1 MYALVRPAY
10 RRKCVEDLVAR
21 PGDPSPYVS
30 APGYAVDMSALILRY
45 RAIRQLA
52 FLIFDGPAGY
62 RTARELE
69 VYFMGLGHIY
79 AVQPPIRRSYAYIRT
94 ESRIEYVTRVI
105 EQMQELGQL
114 EHLLAQFGQS
124 APSLPIRRQLQSAI
138 SEILSPYGQR
148 LDGDPETG
156 VFQVVSRAPQ
166 GTPPTPAQ
174 LSVPEFRRDQL
185 SPEEVALLEARWL
198 EAVTMYQAGA
208 LRMTILALSA
218 ILEHVL
224 MARARC
230 RPDEAQASPFSPEPH
245 LPVRDWTFDT
255 LLAVA
260 AEQDWISGSPQ
271 DFPYRVR
278 QYRRHLSPRQELQEG
293 PLLNDDLSHEVWR
306 SVRQALDDLSVV

>member
-1 MYALVRPAY
+1 MRSLTLRH
-10 RRKCVEDLVAR
+10 R
-21 PGDPSPYVS
+21 
-30 APGYAVDMSALILRY
+30 AV
-45 RAIRQLA
+45 RQLVH
-52 FLIFDGPAGY
+52 LIIDGPAGY
-62 RTARELE
+62 RTAWELE
-69 VYFMGLGHIY
+69 AYFIDLGYVHT
-79 AVQPPIRRSYAYIRT
+79 VQPGSRLTYAYILA

-105 EQMQELGQL
+105 EQAQELGRLEQL
-114 EHLLAQFGQS
+114 LTQLAQS
-124 APSLPIRRQLQSAI
+124 ALCAPIRGQLQVAI

-156 VFQVVSRAPQ
+156 VFQVVRRAPQ

-174 LSVPEFRRDQL
+174 LSVPEFRQDQL

-224 MARARC
+224 MARAHW
-230 RPDEAQASPFSPEPH
+230 RPDEAGASPLSPEPH

-260 AEQDWISGSPQ
+260 AERDWIRASPQ

-278 QYRRHLSPRQELQEG
+278 QYRRYLSPRQELQEG
-293 PLLNDDLSHEVWR
+293 PLLDDDLSHEVWR